1 LPLTAF
7 KAVNMVR
14 QVLSH
19 NTPRWLLVFE
29 ITSTVIMVALAGAI
43 VWQGRRLLYNTSR
56 VGPPPPVQSVPRHP
70 VAIGTDNVRGARSA
84 HVAIIEYADFGCS
97 SCAEF
102 AANVE
107 PSLLREYVDTGRV
120 LFAFKHFPLAI
131 HPDARTAARAAACA
145 AKQGKFWQAHDRF
158 YEVLKQSHKLAL
170 QDVAHDVGL
179 DLSLYNTCLTG
190 TEAEQQVQTD
200 RAQGEALN
208 VWGTPTFFVGTLTA
222 EGRVDVTDA
231 ILGSRSLQE
240 FREILD
246 RLLEK

>member
-1 LPLTAF
+1 MP
-7 KAVNMVR
+7 
-14 QVLSH
+14 
-19 NTPRWLLVFE
+19 E
-29 ITSTVIMVALAGAI
+29 
-43 VWQGRRLLYNTSR
+43 
-56 VGPPPPVQSVPRHP
+56 
-70 VAIGTDNVRGARSA
+70 
-84 HVAIIEYADFGCS
+84 
-97 SCAEF
+97 
-102 AANVE
+102 AA
-107 PSLLREYVDTGRV
+107 
-120 LFAFKHFPLAI
+120 
-131 HPDARTAARAAACA
+131 
-145 AKQGKFWQAHDRF
+145 
-158 YEVLKQSHKLAL
+158 